1 MTIVVA
7 NLINHENSDSH
18 RQEKYTKMCLPNE
31 EIVSPVGVR
40 DKIPDQDTRLP
51 DLDWMAFQNS
61 ILDEIF

>member
-1 MTIVVA
+1 MTIAVA
-7 NLINHENSDSH
+7 NLIIHEKSGSH

-31 EIVSPVGVR
+31 EIVSLVGVQ

-51 DLDWMAFQNS
+51 DLDWMMFQDS